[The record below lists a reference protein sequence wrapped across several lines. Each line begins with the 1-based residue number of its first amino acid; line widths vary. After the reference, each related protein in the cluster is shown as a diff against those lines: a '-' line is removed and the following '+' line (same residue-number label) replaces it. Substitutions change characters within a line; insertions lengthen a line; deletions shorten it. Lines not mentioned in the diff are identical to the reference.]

1 MLLKFLKKKLIRG
14 KFLKN
19 YIKKDIRLGVNIDH
33 VATLR
38 NARKENFPSPIKAA
52 ELALQSGA
60 DSITAHLREDRRHIN
75 DNDIEEISFN
85 FPGKLNLEMA
95 ATEEMLTI
103 AEKIK
108 PFSCCIVPEK
118 REEVTTEG
126 GLDVLNNYKKLEP
139 MIEKLKHAGV
149 RTTLFIDPDDSQLDS
164 CYNLQIDCAEI
175 HTGSLCRHY
184 EIKDNRF
191 DFEFKK
197 IRSFS
202 EKLFSNGI
210 EAHAGHGLNYETT
223 KIVSTVNEIKELNI
237 GFFIIAES
245 IFHGLEKSIINI
257 KEAMIEGRSL
267 RDK

>member
-1 MLLKFLKKKLIRG
+1 M
-14 KFLKN
+14 KN
-19 YIKKDIRLGVNIDH
+19 NRKKDIRLGVNIDH

-38 NARKENFPSPIKAA
+38 NARKENFPSPVKAA

-75 DNDIEEISFN
+75 DNDIKEISLN

-95 ATEEMLTI
+95 ATEEMLAI

-126 GLDVLNNYKKLEP
+126 GLNVINNHNKLKP
-139 MIEKLKHAGV
+139 MITRLRDIGI
-149 RTTLFIDPDDSQLDS
+149 RTTLFIDPEDSQLES
-164 CYNLQIDCAEI
+164 CYDLQIDCAEI
-175 HTGSLCRHY
+175 HCGRLCNLY
-184 EIKDNRF
+184 EKNDNKF
-191 DFEFKK
+191 DFEFNK
-197 IRSFS
+197 IKSFS

-223 KIVSTVNEIKELNI
+223 KIISTVNEIEELNI

-245 IFHGLEKSIINI
+245 IFHGLEKTIINI
-257 KEAMIEGRSL
+257 KESMIAGRL
-267 RDK
+267 LKDK